1 MRPLLQTC
9 AIIYQ
14 NRGIGKE
21 GGRLQLS
28 VDAYLDIETTGLCS
42 FYDEITVIGICL
54 ANDFENRLV
63 QLVGGDAT
71 RTNLLRNLRCV
82 DTIYTYNGS
91 RFDLPFIN
99 IRLGVNLREHFHHR
113 DLMHD
118 CWRNNLYGGFK
129 AVERQL
135 NIPRRLRGIG
145 GAEAVTLWWR
155 YQIGHDRRALD
166 LLLEYNKED
175 VVNLMTLRE
184 KLERFGCETL

>member
-21 GGRLQLS
+21 GGRLQLP

-63 QLVGGDAT
+63 QLVGGDVT

-155 YQIGHDRRALD
+155 YQIDHDRRALD

-184 KLERFGCETL
+184 KLERLGCETL